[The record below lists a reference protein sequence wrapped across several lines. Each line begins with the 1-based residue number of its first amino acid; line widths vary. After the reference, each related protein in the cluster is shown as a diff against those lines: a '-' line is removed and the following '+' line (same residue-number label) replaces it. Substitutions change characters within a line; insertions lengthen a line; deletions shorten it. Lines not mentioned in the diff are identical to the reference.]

1 MSLLPPRLLQRLTRS
16 RLRPRRARASTGV
29 GERRSQAKGTGAEF
43 ADYRPYEPGDDIRH
57 LDPHVFARLGE
68 HHIRQFSLEQ
78 GLPVTVLL
86 DASASMRFGQPQKF
100 AFAQSVAAALAYVAL
115 AGGDRVQV
123 GTFAGDRVAW
133 FAPLHGVQRA
143 PTLFSWLER
152 QAPRGATDL
161 PRVAQLARSRLRQD
175 GLLIVVSDWLTPDL
189 EPNPAADSVSGLN
202 DLERALRTFA
212 QARQELVAV
221 QVLAPEEE
229 EPERLGA
236 GGLRLLDAETGREVE
251 LALDAAI
258 IARYREEFEGWS
270 RGVQHAVRA
279 HQGLFLRVRSD
290 ADLERL
296 LTRDLRN
303 AGLLA

>member
-1 MSLLPPRLLQRLTRS
+1 MSLLPPRLLQRLARS
-16 RLRPRRARASTGV
+16 RLRPRRALASTGV
-29 GERRSQAKGTGAEF
+29 GERRSQAKGTGTEF

-78 GLPVTVLL
+78 GLPVTILL

-100 AFAQSVAAALAYVAL
+100 AFAQSVAAGLAYVAL

-143 PTLFSWLER
+143 PALFDWLER
-152 QAPRGATDL
+152 QVPRQATDL
-161 PRVAQLARSRLRQD
+161 PRVARLARSRLRQD

-189 EPNPAADSVSGLN
+189 EPDPAADLS

-251 LALDAAI
+251 LALDAAL

-270 RGVQHAVRA
+270 RGVQRAVRA

-290 ADLERL
+290 ADLEGL
-296 LTRDLRN
+296 LTHDWRS